1 MLLVGARVQA
11 IAFFF
16 LVCLSE
22 CWLNQMGSDG
32 HEARESEE
40 QDGWALHTQS
50 GHTQARVKI
59 SNDNP

>member
-1 MLLVGARVQA
+1 MLLAGARVQA

-22 CWLNQMGSDG
+22 CCLNQMGRDG
-32 HEARESEE
+32 PKARESEE

-50 GHTQARVKI
+50 GHTQAPVKI